1 VENTAL
7 FMALDILLDFPYTFS
22 IFPAISRSA
31 SIGAYVPDVKYDALS
46 KSKIRT
52 QGAKQDK

>member
-1 VENTAL
+1 
-7 FMALDILLDFPYTFS
+7 MALDILLDFPYTFS